1 MFHTSTILQ
10 YRDRQ
15 RQGGFAD
22 DDNFSISEEEEN
34 FGRGRRNFDRNSRD
48 KERNFGQPQRND
60 HQRFSN
66 NTSSNQMEKQLD
78 PTAEPED
85 FPRNTFQP
93 SENYENKTKEEI
105 EAFLKEN
112 EITIVNNNK
121 IDVPKPVFS
130 FEECGFSGN
139 GMLKPLE
146 KAGFDKP
153 MAIQAQGWPI
163 AMSGFDMIGI
173 GETGSGKTL
182 GFLLPAFQHIA
193 AKKLQGEGPR
203 VLILSPTRELAQ
215 QTEKV
220 AHR

>member
-1 MFHTSTILQ
+1 MV
-10 YRDRQ
+10 
-15 RQGGFAD
+15 
-22 DDNFSISEEEEN
+22 
-34 FGRGRRNFDRNSRD
+34 
-48 KERNFGQPQRND
+48 
-60 HQRFSN
+60 RFSKN
-66 NTSSNQMEKQLD
+66 IADYSLTKYSVYTTVYLYGKYYLHFIQCC
-78 PTAEPED
+78 
-85 FPRNTFQP
+85 P
-93 SENYENKTKEEI
+93 SCNENYENKSKEEI

-112 EITIVNNNK
+112 EITIVNKTK

-130 FEECGFSGN
+130 FEECGFSEN

-182 GFLLPAFQHIA
+182 GFLMPAFQHIA

-220 AHR
+220 AHRYYTYFAFAFNIHRSLDKVCIFTILGYMRLQGWCFT